1 MQIQTTGEASYATF
15 SAAVFTFIETD
26 STYLHCEVRL
36 CELNTTQC
44 DPQCG
49 NRSFDLY
56 FMKESKSRFR
66 ERRETTSDR
75 MEIVE
80 LKAGPL
86 ILEPKRSKFGIML

>member
-1 MQIQTTGEASYATF
+1 MQIQTTGVASYATF

-44 DPQCG
+44 DPSCG
-49 NRSFDLY
+49 NRFFRSLN
-56 FMKESKSRFR
+56 SKQNKLRLR
-66 ERRETTSDR
+66 KRRETTSER

-86 ILEPKRSKFGIML
+86 ILEPKRSKPF